1 MDRLA
6 GFHRIEFVLQP
17 RTSKQEQESM
27 NSYVFI
33 LCPPYCGS
41 TLLWKLVLTSTV
53 VSALPS
59 EGQFLP
65 EVKEIMRQDPWNVNV
80 KLPWVKIKEVW
91 DGYWDHNK
99 LLLLEKSPPNLIR
112 AKEIEQH
119 FNPVY
124 FLLMVRNPYAH
135 CEGLIR
141 HNKQNAK
148 EAAEFTVRC
157 LKQQAENAVNLKE
170 ALCFTYENLVGDP
183 GSISRKIKSFIP
195 EIGELKYDDKF
206 RVHSIDGIV
215 EREITDLNQ
224 KKIYNLS
231 NNDLK
236 QINGILIHHPDI
248 MDYWG
253 YKYYEPSLR
262 HALSHF
268 KTRSGLAV
276 TTIPHKAN
284 RFIARVTERL
294 TKQI

>member
-1 MDRLA
+1 
-6 GFHRIEFVLQP
+6 
-17 RTSKQEQESM
+17 M

-124 FLLMVRNPYAH
+124 FLL
-135 CEGLIR
+135 
-141 HNKQNAK
+141 K
-148 EAAEFTVRC
+148 
-157 LKQQAENAVNLKE
+157 VNE
-170 ALCFTYENLVGDP
+170 T
-183 GSISRKIKSFIP
+183 
-195 EIGELKYDDKF
+195 
-206 RVHSIDGIV
+206 
-215 EREITDLNQ
+215 
-224 KKIYNLS
+224 NLS
-231 NNDLK
+231 
-236 QINGILIHHPDI
+236 
-248 MDYWG
+248 
-253 YKYYEPSLR
+253 
-262 HALSHF
+262 
-268 KTRSGLAV
+268 
-276 TTIPHKAN
+276 
-284 RFIARVTERL
+284 
-294 TKQI
+294 